1 MSRKTVPKKLLDVNI
16 AKYYLL
22 TLSLSFP
29 DKKGEAFTYPKK
41 GKEKYHAA
49 NVNLYYWH
57 NCLKGYDGKFR
68 LESVVVLKETI
79 NRLPKSA
86 S

>member
-29 DKKGEAFTYPKK
+29 DKKGEAVHLSKK
-41 GKEKYHAA
+41 GERKISCSQ
-49 NVNLYYWH
+49 YYWH